1 MLILIV
7 TIDSKEKGRIKPA
20 LFFFGANNTVSVED
34 MQYGDYVFTDEK
46 TQQTCAF
53 EYKTCSDF
61 INSVTENR
69 IFNQAI
75 EQANNFN
82 YHFVCIE
89 YTEELRKRLSE
100 DLWYRQK
107 LSFSKSQFYGAIARL
122 NTYTTV
128 ITANNQRTCFE
139 LMEKQARKCF
149 DNKTIQKSL
158 KKITKNSAMNY
169 LTNCC
174 YGIGTKTAENITG
187 ELKLFTLQDLLNLD
201 KPMLLTVNGIGEKTA
216 DKILSNIKNDSE
228 DLN

>member
-1 MLILIV
+1 MRV

-20 LFFFGANNTVSVED
+20 LYFFGEKNSVTVED
-34 MQYGDYVFTDEK
+34 MEFGDYVFLDENTNK
-46 TQQTCAF
+46 SCAF

-61 INSVTENR
+61 ITSVNENK

-75 EQANNFN
+75 NQAEVFD
-82 YHFVCIE
+82 YHFVVVE
-89 YTEELRKRLSE
+89 YTEALRRKLSE
-100 DLWYRQK
+100 NLWFYK
-107 LSFSKSQFYGAIARL
+107 KINFSKSQFYGAIARL

-128 ITANNQRTCFE
+128 ITAENQKTCFE

-149 DNKTIQKSL
+149 DNKTVHKSL
-158 KKITKNSAMNY
+158 KKVTKNSAMNY

-201 KPMLLTVNGIGEKTA
+201 KPMLLTVNGVGEKTA
-216 DKILSNIKNDSE
+216 DKILSNIKNDSD
-228 DLN
+228 DLI